1 MDAYPMY
8 ETCVRLQQKFS
19 WPISDL
25 MEPSHI
31 EGMLLLDSGG
41 GRGGVAIMAIK
52 YCEDAMYEHAKA
64 QMDAGRKEMTE
75 EERMD
80 TGYADV

>member
-8 ETCVRLQQKFS
+8 ETCVRLQQKYA

-31 EGMLLLDSGG
+31 PGMIMLDSGD
-41 GRGGVAIMAIK
+41 GRGPTAIMAIK

-64 QMDAGRKEMTE
+64 QMDAGNREMTE
-75 EERMD
+75 EERLD
-80 TGYADV
+80 IHYDDV